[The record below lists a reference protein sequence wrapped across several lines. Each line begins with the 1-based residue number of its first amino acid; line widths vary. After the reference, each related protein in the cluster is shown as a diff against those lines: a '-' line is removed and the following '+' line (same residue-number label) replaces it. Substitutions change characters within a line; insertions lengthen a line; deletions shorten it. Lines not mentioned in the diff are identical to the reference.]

1 MMKIFKR
8 LQGPKLARRRT
19 SLPMRRPRFKHSMR
33 HVPRQRFIRPS
44 PRTKPIATKHRITS
58 TRTAE
63 AQLDSATTPVPTTTI
78 SRNFSAFEKLPQELQ
93 LLISSITIPIA
104 QSDPTVDESA
114 QLETIP
120 MPVKVGFPRFE
131 ELPKE
136 LQLKVWNYAAG
147 PHGFLQ
153 ISETL
158 MARINCHIRCAGPIR
173 IIFGHFTAPKALCL
187 YIPQHNLA
195 TVTEIGR
202 ARRAAMSVCSASW
215 QVALGGME
223 I

>member
-1 MMKIFKR
+1 
-8 LQGPKLARRRT
+8 
-19 SLPMRRPRFKHSMR
+19 
-33 HVPRQRFIRPS
+33 
-44 PRTKPIATKHRITS
+44 
-58 TRTAE
+58 
-63 AQLDSATTPVPTTTI
+63 
-78 SRNFSAFEKLPQELQ
+78 
-93 LLISSITIPIA
+93 
-104 QSDPTVDESA
+104 
-114 QLETIP
+114 
-120 MPVKVGFPRFE
+120 MPVEVGFPRFE

-136 LQLKVWNYAAG
+136 LQLKVWNYAAS

-202 ARRAAMSVCSASW
+202 ARRAVMSACSASW
-215 QVALGGME
+215 QVALGAWRSE
-223 I
+223 ISAIEIADGPAICDRLVYDATSAEARGARQILLKFLEKRIS